1 MSEINNAQVDNAKN
15 IDVVMHIYNLIEHRD
30 IYLKTSGSLWQYY
43 RDQPTLKVTSAT
55 KLFFVI
61 KQHLMCN

>member
-1 MSEINNAQVDNAKN
+1 MRWQPMLPTKLGSMGHCVAPGNVSPL
-15 IDVVMHIYNLIEHRD
+15 VVTRG
-30 IYLKTSGSLWQYY
+30 KPSKA
-43 RDQPTLKVTSAT
+43 PTILKVTSAI